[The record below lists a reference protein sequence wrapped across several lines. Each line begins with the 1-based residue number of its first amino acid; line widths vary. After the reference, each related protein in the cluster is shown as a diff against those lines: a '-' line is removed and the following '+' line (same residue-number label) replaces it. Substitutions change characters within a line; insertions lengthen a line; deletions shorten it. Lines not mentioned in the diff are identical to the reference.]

1 MGDKISPEEW
11 ECPVTKARNL
21 PTPRRH
27 EWTKALLPGIA
38 AKMQMESPDYVYS
51 LLLAEDDFM
60 RFCKENGGSPGT
72 MVSLLLSRSL
82 VRLYSHATESIR
94 IVLCVNQRQALHAPQ
109 AHQSLVGG
117 AFLEYD
123 EQLRKLPLPEQVK
136 IYRNMVA
143 AQANEETVLSG
154 VAHMAGLT
162 KMLLAKGTHKERLEM
177 MAKVDEAANRFAA
190 ANVSYVGKANFGEA
204 EKYIKEFHAWSAT
217 VMDITIQI
225 SAVNGRFTLD
235 FMQKKVP

>member
-1 MGDKISPEEW
+1 M
-11 ECPVTKARNL
+11 
-21 PTPRRH
+21 
-27 EWTKALLPGIA
+27 
-38 AKMQMESPDYVYS
+38 
-51 LLLAEDDFM
+51 
-60 RFCKENGGSPGT
+60 
-72 MVSLLLSRSL
+72 
-82 VRLYSHATESIR
+82 
-94 IVLCVNQRQALHAPQ
+94 CVNQRQALHALR

-136 IYRNMVA
+136 AYRNRTA

-162 KMLLAKGTHKERLEM
+162 KMLLAKGTHRERLEM

-235 FMQKKVP
+235 FMQKFESPVYLNAFLRELADNGIVYELQDKQIRTLPAFRAPWQGV